1 MAGRWR
7 ASRAQLI
14 FHCRSTKYLHHE
26 DRSLL
31 DVIFDVHRFYQTDFS
46 CQQSEEN
53 QIETGE
59 IFYREFTVQHSFR
72 VFVGRVRLW
81 GRQTLRLPRT
91 LSATKS
97 FEERSRQIR
106 HFGSSDIRLLPVCF
120 RTRLLVFGVN
130 FHRHRIDQCH
140 LCIHQHQ
147 CDYTEHQR
155 FNDGSGCDNQHLH
168 HFHSSYAVY
177 LNFDLD
183 NDNYHRLCYH
193 ILWKAQEMGRR
204 WSFERLFF
212 CIEHILSCIKL
223 NYLFNLQILHS
234 AVKPGQKTKMRR
246 HGPILSSRPGSTG
259 PLRRPN

>member
-1 MAGRWR
+1 MKIALCLTL
-7 ASRAQLI
+7 SSMFI
-14 FHCRSTKYLHHE
+14 VSTKLILVASNQKRIRSKQEKYFTENLLSNTHLESSLAEYGYEEDKPFVYHE
-26 DRSLL
+26 PCRPLKVLKKDLVKFGIL
-31 DVIFDVHRFYQTDFS
+31 VPVIFGYF
-46 CQQSEEN
+46 
-53 QIETGE
+53 
-59 IFYREFTVQHSFR
+59 
-72 VFVGRVRLW
+72 
-81 GRQTLRLPRT
+81 
-91 LSATKS
+91 
-97 FEERSRQIR
+97 
-106 HFGSSDIRLLPVCF
+106 
-120 RTRLLVFGVN
+120 
-130 FHRHRIDQCH
+130 
-140 LCIHQHQ
+140 
-147 CDYTEHQR
+147 
-155 FNDGSGCDNQHLH
+155 GSGCDNQHLH